1 MSDNIQRKN
10 GLDCFAFDG
19 ERSEIWHRKG
29 QQKQPHWTKADWRS
43 NSGHDFEV
51 EKVPL
56 VAAFGGIAGMDHLPA
71 FKDVKGWF
79 ALARKDDGHVF
90 TTVTGSYQPV
100 QPSTLDDF
108 FDAYIAADPR
118 FQLDAMGALGDGE
131 RIWATARFCDDL
143 TVAGDRIIPRLLTS
157 TSYDATMASRAEATF
172 TRVVCQNT
180 FRAALANAEAVIKV
194 THRTKFDT
202 ERVQRELAQIVAS
215 FDKFKAMGDAMAQV
229 HVTQDECNAFLRNL
243 LDIPLDAQRKDI
255 STRSQN
261 MFHDLE
267 TAINVTMRERNT
279 RDPDLW
285 CLLNGVTRYT
295 DHDKSVRTDK
305 GARDEIAARFDSST
319 FGAGDRMKGDA
330 VNLLM
335 PILKARQFA

>member
-1 MSDNIQRKN
+1 MSDNIQRRN
-10 GLDCFAFDG
+10 GIDCFAFDG

-29 QQKQPHWTKADWRS
+29 QQKQPHWGKAEWRA

-56 VAAFGGIAGMDHLPA
+56 LAAFGEVEGMSHLPQ
-71 FKDVKGWF
+71 FKEVKNWF
-79 ALARKDDGHVF
+79 ALSRKDDGHIF
-90 TTVTGSYQPV
+90 TTVTQTYQPV
-100 QPSTLDDF
+100 QPATLDDF

-131 RIWATARFCDDL
+131 RIWATARFCEDG
-143 TVAGDRIIPRLLTS
+143 TVAGDRIIQRALLS
-157 TSYDATMASRAEATF
+157 TSYDATMASRAEATT

-180 FRAALANAEAVIKV
+180 FRIAIAEAEAVIKV
-194 THRTKFDT
+194 SHRTRFDT
-202 ERVQRELAQIVAS
+202 ARVQRELAQIVAS
-215 FDKFKAMGDAMAQV
+215 FDKFKAMGDAMARV

-261 MFHDLE
+261 MFRELE

-285 CLLNGVTRYT
+285 CLLNGVTRYV

-305 GARDEIAARFDSST
+305 GARDETAARFDAAT
-319 FGAGDRMKGDA
+319 FGSGDRMKGDA
-330 VNLLM
+330 MGLLM